1 MPATTSTARST
12 TTSFAISYKDTETL
26 KGRVIALCSSC
37 LCVFVVTSVCHN
49 GAMSLIGANE
59 LKKKMLIE
67 VEGQPYQLLDVFFAT
82 PTARGASTM
91 VRTRL
96 KNLLN
101 GSVQEKSFRTSEK
114 FPEPDVDIASVSFLY
129 SDGEGFHFM
138 DQATYE
144 QFSLSGNSVGDD
156 RYYLKEGLLLEIFK
170 YNGRAVS
177 LQLPQYVE
185 LGITST
191 EPGLRGDTAAGGA
204 SKVAI
209 LETGLEVRV
218 PLFMKDGEVVRVNTQ
233 TGEVAGRA

>member
-1 MPATTSTARST
+1 MA
-12 TTSFAISYKDTETL
+12 
-26 KGRVIALCSSC
+26 
-37 LCVFVVTSVCHN
+37 
-49 GAMSLIGANE
+49 LIGANE

-67 VEGQPYQLLDVFFAT
+67 VEGQPYHVLDVFFAT

-114 FPEPDVDIASVSFLY
+114 FPEPDVDIAGVSFLY
-129 SDGEGFHFM
+129 NDSDGFHFM

-144 QFSLSGNSVGDD
+144 QFTLSDEVIGDD
-156 RYYLKEGLLLEIFK
+156 RVYLKEGLVLEIFK
-170 YNGRAVS
+170 YNGQAVS

-185 LGITST
+185 LAITST

-204 SKVAI
+204 TKVAK

-218 PLFMKDGEVVRVNTQ
+218 PLFMKDGEIVRVNTQ

>member
-1 MPATTSTARST
+1 MA
-12 TTSFAISYKDTETL
+12 
-26 KGRVIALCSSC
+26 
-37 LCVFVVTSVCHN
+37 
-49 GAMSLIGANE
+49 LIGANE

-67 VEGQPYQLLDVFFAT
+67 LDGQPYNVLDVFFAT

-101 GSVQEKSFRTSEK
+101 GAVQEKSFRTSEK
-114 FPEPDVDIASVSFLY
+114 FAEPDVELASVSFLY
-129 SDGEGFHFM
+129 NDGDGFHFM
-138 DQATYE
+138 DQGTYE
-144 QFSLSGNSVGDD
+144 QFTISDEGVGND
-156 RYYLKEGLLLEIFK
+156 RYYLKDGLILEIFK

-177 LQLPQYVE
+177 MQLPQYVE
-185 LGITST
+185 LAIAST

-204 SKVAI
+204 TKVAK

-233 TGEVAGRA
+233 NGEVAGRA

>member
-1 MPATTSTARST
+1 M
-12 TTSFAISYKDTETL
+12 
-26 KGRVIALCSSC
+26 G
-37 LCVFVVTSVCHN
+37 
-49 GAMSLIGANE
+49 LIGANE

-67 VEGQPYQLLDVFFAT
+67 IERQPYHVLDVFFAT

-96 KNLLN
+96 KNLLT
-101 GSVQEKSFRTSEK
+101 GAVQEKSFRTSEK
-114 FPEPDVDIASVSFLY
+114 FPEPDVEIAGVSFLY
-129 SDGEGFHFM
+129 NDGDGFHFM
-138 DQATYE
+138 DQSNYE
-144 QFSLSGNSVGDD
+144 QLTLNNDVIGDD

-170 YNGRAVS
+170 FNGQPVS

-185 LGITST
+185 LKIAST

-204 SKVAI
+204 TKVAR

-218 PLFMKDGEVVRVNTQ
+218 PLFMKDGEIVRVNTD

>member
-1 MPATTSTARST
+1 MA
-12 TTSFAISYKDTETL
+12 
-26 KGRVIALCSSC
+26 
-37 LCVFVVTSVCHN
+37 
-49 GAMSLIGANE
+49 LIGANE

-67 VEGQPYQLLDVFFAT
+67 VEGQPYNVLDVFFAT

-114 FPEPDVDIASVSFLY
+114 FPEPDVEIASVSFLY
-129 SDGEGFHFM
+129 SDGDGFHFM
-138 DQATYE
+138 DQSSYE
-144 QFSLSGNSVGDD
+144 QFTISEDSVGED
-156 RYYLKEGLLLEIFK
+156 RSYLKEGLNLELFK
-170 YNGRAVS
+170 YNGQAVS

-185 LGITST
+185 LTVVST
-191 EPGLRGDTAAGGA
+191 EPGVRGDTAAGGA
-204 SKVAI
+204 TKLAK